1 MKSSRNKKKA
11 PVRTGVQWTRSVEN
25 AMPMVSVP
33 SSLSVPPW
41 QRIRLRAGQVPPRVP
56 KDVLVSCTVV
66 QGVGKMWA

>member
-1 MKSSRNKKKA
+1 
-11 PVRTGVQWTRSVEN
+11 
-25 AMPMVSVP
+25 
-33 SSLSVPPW
+33 VPPW